1 MTTSKRLALKVRE
14 AADALGVGRD
24 AVYNAINRGEI
35 RAIRFGGTL
44 LVPQAELER
53 LLGVEP
59 EGRAAAVKDVLDELV
74 AALGA

>member
-1 MTTSKRLALKVRE
+1 MTNRRLALKVKE
-14 AADALGVGRD
+14 AADVLGIGRD

-35 RAIRFGGTL
+35 RAIRLGGTL

-59 EGRAAAVKDVLDELV
+59 ETDVATIRDALRELA